1 MSKPIKTTLGSLIE
15 FQRGYDLP
23 KSSFNDGKYPVISSN
38 WILGYHNQF
47 KTKGPGI
54 TIGRSGT
61 VGLPQYVETN
71 FFPHNTSLFVK
82 DFKGNDPKY
91 IFYILKTFGLNERK
105 TGSGVPTMNRNH
117 LHPLKVLAH
126 LDSQDQQK
134 IASILSDLD
143 SKIELN
149 NNINTELEAIAKTL
163 YDYWFVQFDFS
174 DTNGNPYKTSGGEM
188 VWSEELKREVP
199 MGWEVNT
206 INKKVKIGSG
216 FPFDSDDYSDS
227 GEYKIITIKN
237 VQDGFLDTSTVDK
250 IDFIPEKITDFCVLK
265 IGDVLMSLTGNV
277 GRMCFVDQEKLL
289 LNQRVGKFNGD
300 KNFVNYMYLFFKRPE
315 NQTRLEKIAGGS
327 SQSNLS
333 PIDAVKDF
341 FAIPPQNVL
350 NDFSGIIIPIFDQM
364 INNKQEN
371 QKLAELRDW
380 LLPMLMNGQVVVE

>member
-163 YDYWFVQFDFS
+163 YDYWFVQFDFP